1 MQYLNNLYYT
11 ARHSKSF
18 LPNEMISLDPIYK
31 TIMILTWSQGT
42 KTLKHNTKTTNNLL
56 TGKNSK

>member
-1 MQYLNNLYYT
+1 MQYLNNLYYK

-42 KTLKHNTKTTNNLL
+42 KTLKHNT
-56 TGKNSK
+56 